1 MKQTLLFS
9 GCLLA
14 ALPALAQDTTKKREV
29 NVTASFRPTLKESTK
44 LTFGATPPVADTS
57 RPVLQYRIPNQNL
70 VFAYQPG
77 TLKPLALQVDSA
89 VQWDNWNYVKAGYGT
104 QRTPYFETGLSIGDP
119 NKAALNIYG
128 RYTSSKGKIKYQE
141 YSQGGVD
148 VHGVARAGS
157 NHEVTGRLGY
167 TDEQYNRYGYVPA
180 TLELPKDSVGI
191 HYQGFRGRVGVRNIS
206 RTAYGISYAPELR
219 VETFGNKQGSSET
232 NSYIRLPLRKALENR
247 FEVELTADGQ
257 FNSYTSADKVRSSN
271 NWLQVSPSVF
281 VKTAAIYLQA
291 GIRPSWDNG
300 AFKLMPN
307 VVAEV
312 SSPNKEVTLMAGW
325 TGHLRANSFRSL
337 AGYNPW
343 IEAPDFVNNS
353 RVQEI
358 FGGLRGALTD
368 HFSYLARV
376 GFNTYTNQ
384 PLFINDGPTGRA
396 FAVRYEPS
404 MNALNIHG
412 EIGYAVGERFS
423 LRTVL
428 DVQRYTGVDVNE
440 KAWGLPTLEFNMA
453 LRLQVLRDLYVTGD
467 LYAFDGV
474 PYRTVD
480 GEGKLKGAFD
490 GSAGLEFKIVQNV
503 KLWAQFNNVFNQ
515 SYERWKQYPVY
526 GFNFLGGVVFSF
538 PQTRK

>member
-1 MKQTLLFS
+1 MKQLFLYS

-14 ALPALAQDTTKKREV
+14 TLPALAQDTTKKREV
-29 NVTASFRPTLKESTK
+29 NVTASFRPTLKEATK
-44 LTFGATPPVADTS
+44 LTFGATPPAADTS

-70 VFAYQPG
+70 AFAYQPG

-119 NKAALNIYG
+119 NAAALNIYG

-141 YSQGGVD
+141 YSQGGVEAN
-148 VHGVARAGS
+148 GVARAGS
-157 NHEVTGRLGY
+157 NHEVSGRVGY
-167 TDEQYNRYGYVPA
+167 TDEKYNRYGYQPS
-180 TLELPKDSVGI
+180 TLDLAKDSVGV
-191 HYQGFRGRVGVRNIS
+191 HYQGFQGRVALRNIN
-206 RTAYGISYAPELR
+206 RTAYGIAYAPELR
-219 VETFGNKQGSSET
+219 IETFGNKQESSET
-232 NSYIRLPLRKALENR
+232 NTYIKLPLRKAIGNR
-247 FEVELTADGQ
+247 FEVELAADGQ
-257 FNSYTSADKVRSSN
+257 FNSYASPAKSSQSN
-271 NWLQVSPSVF
+271 IWLQVSPSIF
-281 VKTAAIYLQA
+281 VKTTALYLQA

-300 AFKLMPN
+300 SFRLMPN
-307 VVAEV
+307 VIAEV
-312 SSPNKEVTLMAGW
+312 SSPDKRVTLMGGW
-325 TGHLRANSFRSL
+325 TGHLRSNSFRSL

-343 IEAPDFVNNS
+343 IEAPGGVNNS
-353 RVQEI
+353 QVQEI

-368 HFSYLARV
+368 HLSYLARV
-376 GFNTYTNQ
+376 GFNTFTNQ

-396 FAVRYEPS
+396 FAVRYEPT

-412 EIGYAVGERFS
+412 ELGYNVGERFS
-423 LRTVL
+423 LTTRL
-428 DVQRYTGVDVNE
+428 DVNRYTSLDVND
-440 KAWGLPTLEFNMA
+440 KAWGLPALEFNTT
-453 LRLQVLRDLYVTGD
+453 LRLQVLRDLYVKGD

-490 GSAGLEFKIVQNV
+490 ASAGLEFNIVKNV